1 MYIYIYTIYILYC
14 MPIFSLIHLASAC
27 LLKLARSCFKLMWK
41 VFFWF
46 DSFGGQE
53 FIWLVPTCIYKFDPT
68 LFTNIGFLNLNSS
81 GIISAPTIHQ
91 PVNKKIEK
99 EKTFFHRILC
109 LILVIHGV
117 TKCHKSTTGWVDSAM
132 PKHMM

>member
-1 MYIYIYTIYILYC
+1 
-14 MPIFSLIHLASAC
+14 
-27 LLKLARSCFKLMWK
+27 
-41 VFFWF
+41 
-46 DSFGGQE
+46 
-53 FIWLVPTCIYKFDPT
+53 
-68 LFTNIGFLNLNSS
+68 LNSS

-117 TKCHKSTTGWVDSAM
+117 TKCHKSTTG
-132 PKHMM
+132 